1 MNPFFTA
8 FMPSVA
14 ASASGGLEGALAG
27 EMAGEQQ
34 VLKDDALRAETEWKR
49 AHAAGYGAQN
59 RVKQQAWAA
68 IQAGMLADPNYL
80 STPQGR
86 LNSMAYSGMDMMQA
100 DAKVGATNNLAGQR
114 QAQQAKFN
122 QERETIAQV
131 GNARSKE
138 LLAHADRY
146 VAAGDYDGALSL
158 LADARRDTETA
169 TLQPK
174 IDVLQSKVD
183 LNDASAGFAD
193 SRATTED
200 ELLNP
205 RKAVLSSQ
213 VERNLAM
220 AKLQGLHGNLL
231 RARTDAL
238 RATNDPNSPAS
249 IKNNAQLIVRLTDD
263 LRTQMQ
269 QPGFDPDS
277 YDFQVK
283 QWELQHLIE
292 GKGDGVGYAGIE
304 RTPIVTRGPEKGKP
318 LVPPAPAVPKKE
330 GRVWDTPAVP
340 ARPPMNTS
348 GMPRPLVAAPAP
360 LNGQGRS
367 APDQPDQSVLAEVA
381 TIKDKLQGD
390 LAKAEQEYLKMGP
403 NSSPSK
409 KLAVRRAIDYL
420 RAQRERELQDQSIA
434 R

>member
-34 VLKDDALRAETEWKR
+34 VLKDDALRADTEWKR

-80 STPQGR
+80 NTPAGR
-86 LNSMAYSGMDMMQA
+86 LNSIAYSGA
-100 DAKVGATNNLAGQR
+100 DLGVNDSRIGSFNALTGQR

-122 QERETIAQV
+122 QERATIGQV
-131 GNARSKE
+131 GDARTQE

-146 VAAGDYDGALSL
+146 VAAGDYDGALAL
-158 LADARRDTETA
+158 LADARRDTVDA
-169 TLQPK
+169 TRQPT
-174 IDVLQSKVD
+174 IDTLTSK
-183 LNDASAGFAD
+183 AD
-193 SRATTED
+193 VNNATTGLTLARTDTED
-200 ELLNP
+200 LLRDP
-205 RKAVLSSQ
+205 RKAVLNSQ

-238 RATNDPNSPAS
+238 RAANDPNAPSS

-283 QWELQHLIE
+283 QWELEHLVE
-292 GKGDGVGYAGIE
+292 GKGDGIGYAGMD
-304 RTPIVTRGPEKGKP
+304 RTPIVTRGPNKGKP
-318 LVPPAPAVPKKE
+318 LVPPVDAVPKKE
-330 GRVWDTPAVP
+330 GYIWNNPAVP

-348 GMPRPLVAAPAP
+348 GMPKPVVPP
-360 LNGQGRS
+360 SLNGQGRP
-367 APDQPDQSVLAEVA
+367 APNQPDQSILAEVA